1 MTALFCPIL
10 GGAVIVSSAVWDVQ
24 KILDTVTTIKESIER
39 LEESDY
45 KSAMQ
50 LFKEKVLI
58 KLKNDVN
65 PTQLEI
71 QTLEVKSKDAFN
83 KLADTKIEEK
93 LELIKIQIFCAFYS
107 NCYDEKQDKVL
118 QFDKTSSNKQGVI
131 RDLLNE
137 RLLDIQHIAMKN
149 YLDYYSENSYTE
161 KEKLKARKMV
171 NAMDYIKRVSFNLVA
186 EEDGIHQAGDF
197 IVKTLSLKSY
207 MIPEGKEDATMT
219 SMHTF
224 KSSHG
229 PEVTIGA
236 LFYRDFNHTIYLDVT
251 LSLPD
256 TRNYKK
262 MVEKLY
268 ESLFVGCL
276 YEEDHDEKEAAFFI
290 PQLKVKE
297 RDGDTT
303 KCFQVD
309 TSFMSKQKGTM
320 SFLLY
325 MEGTIGQGIQQL
337 GTTREFPSPIL
348 PFPRRLTHD
357 KMKLLIE
364 GFTKPNKKLK
374 STAYSVATVIGFMN
388 LTDKLLK
395 VQSSAISSGKV
406 EKKDPWPSE
415 IQPHS
420 TETIFTRKMSYS
432 LAGCVGTSTVV
443 LPHPK
448 NGESIKIFFIH
459 QF

>member
-1 MTALFCPIL
+1 MTAFFCPIL
-10 GGAVIVSSAVWDVQ
+10 GGAVIVSSAVWEVQ

-65 PTQLEI
+65 PSQLEI

-149 YLDYYSENSYTE
+149 YLDYYSENSYTQ

-186 EEDGIHQAGDF
+186 EEDGIHQAGEF

-207 MIPEGKEDATMT
+207 MIPEG
-219 SMHTF
+219 
-224 KSSHG
+224 
-229 PEVTIGA
+229 I
-236 LFYRDFNHTIYLDVT
+236 
-251 LSLPD
+251 SL
-256 TRNYKK
+256 
-262 MVEKLY
+262 
-268 ESLFVGCL
+268 
-276 YEEDHDEKEAAFFI
+276 I
-290 PQLKVKE
+290 
-297 RDGDTT
+297 
-303 KCFQVD
+303 
-309 TSFMSKQKGTM
+309 
-320 SFLLY
+320 
-325 MEGTIGQGIQQL
+325 
-337 GTTREFPSPIL
+337 
-348 PFPRRLTHD
+348 
-357 KMKLLIE
+357 
-364 GFTKPNKKLK
+364 
-374 STAYSVATVIGFMN
+374 
-388 LTDKLLK
+388 
-395 VQSSAISSGKV
+395 
-406 EKKDPWPSE
+406 
-415 IQPHS
+415 
-420 TETIFTRKMSYS
+420 
-432 LAGCVGTSTVV
+432 
-443 LPHPK
+443 
-448 NGESIKIFFIH
+448 
-459 QF
+459 